1 MSSRCS
7 VPDPAVPSQVHWGCS
22 PAALDA
28 DSSCPCAHSGEGES
42 QNPSQ
47 NKAWGRVDTLDVQ
60 CWHNCHV
67 SLHPSCLTRLPGYL
81 GLAHL
86 SLLLSHQSLSQT
98 WESSH
103 VRISGVFKKVVTLKC
118 HCLLKLGGFLSSS
131 LFAGVP
137 GSSVQISSHTQKSS
151 SWLCRFSD
159 KGEMWA
165 CGDLWGEQVLVGL
178 FQQNWKSDLFMLSN
192 ENANNKWRDVM

>member
-7 VPDPAVPSQVHWGCS
+7 APDPAVPSQVHWGCF

-28 DSSCPCAHSGEGES
+28 DNSCPCAHSGEGES

-60 CWHNCHV
+60 SWHNCHV

-81 GLAHL
+81 SLAHL

-98 WESSH
+98 WGSSH

-137 GSSVQISSHTQKSS
+137 GSSVQIRQSATKEQQLIMQVFWQGWDVSM
-151 SWLCRFSD
+151 WRF
-159 KGEMWA
+159 
-165 CGDLWGEQVLVGL
+165 VGGTGSGRSL
-178 FQQNWKSDLFMLSN
+178 SAKLKDLFMLSN